1 MAKRTHA
8 FDIVLFPPKEIA
20 QKALAVSR
28 ILKKRGGLFVLDGVD
43 YFPHVTVYAAEFSE
57 RNMPKIKTILEKLAL
72 QTRPFK
78 MTSLHYRQEERGYV
92 VADYR
97 KSKSVQELR
106 EKIISAV
113 HSFCEA
119 HKNKKE
125 SARCRVA
132 EEFVPHITFTKFLRY
147 TPRALSGIKELDFSF
162 RADAIGL
169 YYLGE
174 YGTCRKLVRSFN
186 LSNKK
191 IVNDLL

>member
-8 FDIVLFPPKEIA
+8 FDIVLFPPEEIA

-43 YFPHVTVYAAEFSE
+43 YFPHVTLYAAEFSE
-57 RNMPKIKTILEKLAL
+57 RNLPKIKKVLEKIAS
-72 QTRPFK
+72 QTRSFK
-78 MTSLHYRQEERGYV
+78 MTSLRYRQEERGYV
-92 VADYR
+92 VVDHR

-106 EKIISAV
+106 EKIIAGV

-125 SARCRVA
+125 PVRCRIA
-132 EEFVPHITFTKFLRY
+132 EEFVPHITFTKFAQYNPL
-147 TPRALSGIKELDFSF
+147 ALKGIKELDFSF
-162 RADAIGL
+162 RADAIGI

-174 YGTCRKLVRSFN
+174 YGTCRKLVKVFEF
-186 LSNKK
+186 
-191 IVNDLL
+191 